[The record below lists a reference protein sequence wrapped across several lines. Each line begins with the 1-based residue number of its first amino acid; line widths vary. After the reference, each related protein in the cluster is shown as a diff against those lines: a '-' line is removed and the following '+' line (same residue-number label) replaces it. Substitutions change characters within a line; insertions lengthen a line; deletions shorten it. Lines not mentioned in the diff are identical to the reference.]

1 MSKNWRICTK
11 TMTFMPF
18 FLVNLNKSFLVNH
31 LTLFQLYLQKTEEKI
46 EQVLTEN
53 HLLLF
58 FLKTISP
65 EMCKKSL
72 SNISWEISRK
82 KYNKTVFQSQWS
94 RKYEWGKVDVIFL
107 TMIFSF
113 WSAKGISKLNFII
126 NPSWIPEQAFCPLSD
141 SEAI

>member
-58 FLKTISP
+58 
-65 EMCKKSL
+65 
-72 SNISWEISRK
+72 
-82 KYNKTVFQSQWS
+82 
-94 RKYEWGKVDVIFL
+94 
-107 TMIFSF
+107 
-113 WSAKGISKLNFII
+113 
-126 NPSWIPEQAFCPLSD
+126 
-141 SEAI
+141 SENDLPGNV